1 MDMKPGMLCDVNG
14 LKYVNDTFGHKAGD
28 EYIRSASIMI
38 CELYTHSPVFRTGG
52 DEFVVV
58 LHGAHDKK
66 FYESV
71 MDRMR
76 QNVAREVVIGEIRLN
91 VSISAGYA
99 RCPEDGTKLEDVV
112 KKADEEM
119 YNNKR
124 MIKAQRGESGSSR

>member
-1 MDMKPGMLCDVNG
+1 
-14 LKYVNDTFGHKAGD
+14 
-28 EYIRSASIMI
+28 
-38 CELYTHSPVFRTGG
+38 
-52 DEFVVV
+52 
-58 LHGAHDKK
+58 
-66 FYESV
+66 

-76 QNVAREVVIGEIRLN
+76 QNVAREVVIGEIKLN

-124 MIKAQRGESGSSR
+124 MIKAQRGQSESSR